1 MIVFR
6 EPTIEQEI
14 WFENAARI
22 FNTDDDT
29 TLFITRAFSLR
40 MGEELPDWNKPK
52 KVKKLIQQFVEKDLK
67 GFTARQILS
76 SVNYCIY
83 GSDVSIDEFPYSDLK
98 PTEEDIEKAAEMSSV
113 IGVVHEAQA
122 MKLGISLD
130 DMKSMTKSELQSVI
144 DRALE
149 REGVDVRKNNRN
161 ATVAD
166 YYKTLEH
173 IKKKYNVVK
182 EDGK

>member
-1 MIVFR
+1 MVFR

-29 TLFITRAFSLR
+29 TLFLTRAFSMR
-40 MGEELPDWNKPK
+40 MGEELPDWSKPK
-52 KVKKLIQQFVEKDLK
+52 KVRKQIDEFIKKELK

-83 GSDVSIDEFPYSDLK
+83 GSDATVDEFPCSEFT
-98 PTEEDIEKAAEMSSV
+98 PTEEDIEKAAEMSNV

-122 MKLGISLD
+122 MRLGISMEE
-130 DMKSMTKSELQSVI
+130 MKRMTKSELQSVI
-144 DRALE
+144 NRALE
-149 REGVDVRKNNRN
+149 REGVDVRKDNKN
-161 ATVAD
+161 ATIAD
-166 YYKTLEH
+166 YYRTLEH
-173 IKKKYNVVK
+173 IKKKHDVVK
-182 EDGK
+182 ENG

>member
-1 MIVFR
+1 M
-6 EPTIEQEI
+6 
-14 WFENAARI
+14 
-22 FNTDDDT
+22 
-29 TLFITRAFSLR
+29 R

-52 KVKKLIQQFVEKDLK
+52 KVKKLIQNFIENDLK

-76 SVNYCIY
+76 CVNYCLY
-83 GSDVSIDEFPYSDLK
+83 GSSFYIDEMPYSDLT
-98 PTEEDIEKAAEMSSV
+98 PTDEDIEKAEEISCV

-122 MKLGISLD
+122 MKLGISMS

-149 REGVDVRKNNRN
+149 RDGVDVRKNNRN

-173 IKKKYNVVK
+173 IKNKYEAVK
-182 EDGK
+182 DNGQ